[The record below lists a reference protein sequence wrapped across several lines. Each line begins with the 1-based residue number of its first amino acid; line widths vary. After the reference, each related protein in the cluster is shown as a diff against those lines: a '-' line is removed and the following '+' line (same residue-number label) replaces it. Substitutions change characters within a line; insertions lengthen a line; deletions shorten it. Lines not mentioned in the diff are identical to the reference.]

1 MKNKKEELIRL
12 RKISLSIDLL
22 EKRMNTIDTLI
33 RRCENIL
40 KNEGSS

>member
-12 RKISLSIDLL
+12 RKINLSIDLL
-22 EKRMNTIDTLI
+22 EKRMNTIDILI

-40 KNEGSS
+40 KNKGSS

>member
-12 RKISLSIDLL
+12 RKINLSIDLL
-22 EKRMNTIDTLI
+22 EKRMNIIDTLI

-40 KNEGSS
+40 KNKGSS